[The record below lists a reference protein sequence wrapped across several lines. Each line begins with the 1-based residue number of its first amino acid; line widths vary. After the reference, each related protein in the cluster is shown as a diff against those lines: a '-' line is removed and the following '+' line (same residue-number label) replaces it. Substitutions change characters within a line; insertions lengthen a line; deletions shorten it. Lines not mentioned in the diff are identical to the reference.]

1 MASSTQKL
9 SVLLAFVAS
18 VASFAAVAARFLT
31 DGSILVTPLAGGVL
45 MLILG
50 IGGYLKVTRTAP

>member
-9 SVLLAFVAS
+9 TVVVAFVAS
-18 VASFAAVAARFLT
+18 AASFAAVAARFLT
-31 DGSILVTPLAGGVL
+31 DGSILATPLAGGVL

-50 IGGYLKVTRTAP
+50 IGGYLKVTRAGP

>member
-1 MASSTQKL
+1 MALSTQTL
-9 SVLLAFVAS
+9 TVLLAFVAS
-18 VASFAAVAARFLT
+18 AASFTAVAVRFVT

-50 IGGYLKVTRTAP
+50 IGGYLKVTRTGP